1 MASKP
6 HAERL
11 SALRAELAKR
21 KLGGFIV
28 PLTDEHQSEYV
39 ADYAQRLAWLTGF
52 TGSAG
57 TAVVLKEK
65 AAVFVDGRYT
75 LQAAEQINPN
85 LFETV
90 PVEKITP
97 FEWAAKSM
105 KEGEVLGYDP
115 MLHPAARIEGARA
128 AFEAAGIQL
137 SPAASNPV
145 DAVWSGRPGEP
156 NTPVVAYDV
165 RYAGKSS
172 AEKRAGI
179 VAALKEKGAAAA
191 VITQLDSIAWL
202 FNIRSGDVLHTP
214 VSLAFAVVAADGKA
228 VLYLDPSKVTSAL
241 KAHLGNEVAIEEK
254 KMFLSGLKALGRGGK
269 KVLADPHT
277 ASSAIFEALLS
288 GGAKIVRG
296 MDLCALPKA
305 KKNEVELKGV
315 RAAHLRDGAAVTNFL
330 HWLSLHALNGGL
342 DEKTAAA
349 KLYEFRTATGKL
361 LDLSFNTISAAGPHA
376 AIPHYRLTDESNLPI
391 APGSIYLVDSGGQYL
406 DGTTDITRTIAIG
419 EVGDE
424 PKERFTR
431 VLKGHIAVATARFP
445 KGTTGPMIDPFA
457 RRPLWEAGL
466 DYDHGTG
473 HGVGAYLAVHEGPG
487 RISKAPNQ
495 VALEP
500 GMIFSNEPGYYKAG
514 AYGIRIENLVIV
526 KEEPKAGEREM
537 LGFETITFAPIDRNL
552 VKADLLTEGE
562 LAWFNAYHR
571 EVREKIGPLVNAEVR
586 PWLEQATAPLA
597 RAV

>member
-6 HAERL
+6 HAARL
-11 SALRAELAKR
+11 AALRAELSRR
-21 KLGGFIV
+21 KLDGFIV

-39 ADYAQRLAWLTGF
+39 AEYAQRLAWLTGF

-57 TAVVLKEK
+57 TAAVLKDK

-75 LQAAEQINPN
+75 LQAAGQIDPK

-90 PVEKITP
+90 SVEKTTP
-97 FEWAAKSM
+97 LEWAAKNM
-105 KEGEVLGYDP
+105 KEGETLGFDP
-115 MLHPAARIEGARA
+115 MLHAAARIEDAKA
-128 AFEAAGIQL
+128 SFASAGIRL
-137 SPAASNPV
+137 SPVSSNPV
-145 DAVWSGRPGEP
+145 DAVWGDKPGEP
-156 NTPVVAYDV
+156 NAPVVSHDV
-165 RYAGKSS
+165 KFAGKGS
-172 AEKRAGI
+172 AEKRGEIAK
-179 VAALKEKGAAAA
+179 ALKEKGADAA

-202 FNIRSGDVLHTP
+202 FNVRSADVLHTP
-214 VSLAFAVVAADGKA
+214 VSLAFAVVHADGEA
-228 VLYLDPSKVTSAL
+228 TLYLDPAKVTSAL
-241 KAHLGNEVAIEEK
+241 KAHLGNDVAVAEK
-254 KMFLSGLKALGRGGK
+254 KNFLDGLKELGRAGK

-277 ASSAIFEALLS
+277 ASSAIFEALASS
-288 GGAKIVRG
+288 GARIVRG
-296 MDLCALPKA
+296 MDPCALPKA
-305 KKNEVELKGV
+305 KKNKVEIEGM

-330 HWLSLHALNGGL
+330 HWLSRHALSGGL
-342 DEKTAAA
+342 DEKTAAE
-349 KLYEFRTATGKL
+349 KLYAFRKATGQL
-361 LDLSFNTISAAGPHA
+361 VDLSFNTISAAGPHA

-419 EVGDE
+419 EVDDE
-424 PKERFTR
+424 PKDRFTR
-431 VLKGHIAVATARFP
+431 VLKGHIAVATAKFP

-487 RISKAPNQ
+487 RISKAPNA

-526 KEEPKAGEREM
+526 REEPKAGEREM
-537 LGFETITFAPIDRNL
+537 LSFETITFAPIDRNL
-552 VKADLLTEGE
+552 VKPELLTEGE

-571 EVREKIGPLVNAEVR
+571 AVREKLSPLVNADVR
-586 PWLEQATAPLA
+586 AWLDAATAPIP
-597 RAV
+597 R